1 MTNIRYSWWHLNKI
15 LRVILDK
22 RRNPWIFTLVI
33 PVWYVY
39 VDKNKK
45 PILETAWTDSQR
57 KWCRE
62 FERLT
67 ELVFSKQYRI
77 QATHRITKTRPRV
90 GARRT
95 GALPSVRV
103 FVDVID
109 LIAQAKQSSKVL
121 GTKGIYVVIHP
132 EESTGTAHAQVGG
145 KTMEVK
151 PSKLQYTYRDSKGR
165 QKTRQQRPAIHEVG
179 HIIGYNHPVCSGNE
193 LRCYGKPGSEAYKSI
208 MGAGMNVSMRAY
220 QPFADFLNRF
230 ETGFKWQV
238 RPQRS
243 K

>member
-1 MTNIRYSWWHLNKI
+1 MSDVLYSWWHLNKT
-15 LRVILDK
+15 LRVVLDK
-22 RRNPWIFTLVI
+22 RQNPWIFTLVI

-39 VDKNKK
+39 MDKNMKAI
-45 PILETAWTDSQR
+45 PMTSWTDAQR
-57 KWCRE
+57 KWCQE

-77 QATHRITKTRPRV
+77 QATHRIDKSRLRV

-109 LIAQAKQSSKVL
+109 LIAKGNRGS
-121 GTKGIYVVIHP
+121 KGIYVIIHS
-132 EESTGTAHAQVGG
+132 EEETGSAHAKVGG
-145 KTMEVK
+145 KTMQVK
-151 PSKLQYTYRDSKGR
+151 PSKLQYTYRDSMG
-165 QKTRQQRPAIHEVG
+165 QLKTRQQRPAIHEVG

-193 LRCYGKPGSEAYKSI
+193 QRCYGAPGTEAYKSI
-208 MGAGMNVSMRAY
+208 MGAGMNVSMRSY

-230 ETGFKWQV
+230 EKGFKWQV
-238 RPQRS
+238 KPQRS
-243 K
+243 T